1 MSKNQIEKDSKFLLV
16 SYIVASI
23 LLIAFVVL
31 ILYAIRTLGNS
42 HQELLNDC
50 IGKGYSASYC
60 KSLLN

>member
-1 MSKNQIEKDSKFLLV
+1 MSENQIEKDSMFLLV

-23 LLIAFVVL
+23 LLIAFIVL

-50 IGKGYSASYC
+50 N
-60 KSLLN
+60 KSGRE